1 MNFDEIL
8 DKCIEAIEKGESVDT
23 CLALYPAYAPEL
35 EPLLSMVGSLRSL
48 PVPEMSLAGFESGRL
63 AIAEAAKQKELTR
76 SAFDVQSTN
85 GTYSSHI
92 DVTSHQNASYTDLS
106 MPQRVDIPQRKFLF
120 GMPTILRPLAGVAVA
135 TVLAVLTGALV
146 LMLQGRISDLT
157 STLSPGDISSDNAGI
172 IEHTDLPEV
181 SDRPALLPSLDQSTV
196 PVATT
201 SSMVDDTFDDVINNV
216 PTATLFPTSTS
227 LPLSTPEPILPTST
241 AIVVIPEQIEPDDA
255 TSIQDPGVW
264 VDPEFNGPSDSNEQ
278 NQNITQPSL
287 VNEVTNNSNEAVDNA
302 VLELPVQHESDA
314 PTAIPP
320 TAIPPTAISP
330 AAIPPTAISPTA
342 ISPAAIPPAAIPP
355 AAIPPTA
362 VSPTVEI
369 NTNMPR
375 RQESNNGPSDSN
387 SDSNQEERNVE
398 PTIAP
403 PVVQPTAVSPA
414 PSANIQHEAQSEKDS
429 STDETSSF
437 IMPVMVQNESERLSD
452 LQEVVEAEKVETVVM
467 VETEEVTSTTGVY
480 DGNDTE
486 PADES
491 TDTEVTPIVQATAG
505 PVDAEVGLQNAPIE
519 KAPLPTPDDNSSPS
533 ETPETSDD
541 LVNKS
546 DNPNSES
553 ADQGTSGEELPTV
566 ESAPLP
572 LPAKE
577 TVIEEPLVEPSDG
590 ELTDESGEIRR
601 IVAPAP
607 APVNEEP
614 VSEEVTETPSGD
626 NPFEEADVEINSDI
640 PLEKPKFAQP
650 DLPDLVD
657 ESPTVIGDNGSV
669 DNKEGNSAENEGNA
683 VYEVTDHTS
692 NNGNNKESVGEPN
705 VNKNNKR
712 NDGSSLKP
720 VEPTVPTK

>member
-278 NQNITQPSL
+278 NQNVTQPSL

-320 TAIPPTAISP
+320 TAIS
-330 AAIPPTAISPTA
+330 
-342 ISPAAIPPAAIPP
+342 PAAIPP

-572 LPAKE
+572 PPAEE

-590 ELTDESGEIRR
+590 ELTDEPGEIRR

-607 APVNEEP
+607 VPVNEEP

-650 DLPDLVD
+650 DLPDSVD

-669 DNKEGNSAENEGNA
+669 DNKEGNA

-692 NNGNNKESVGEPN
+692 NNGDNKESVGEPN

-720 VEPTVPTK
+720 VEPIVPTK